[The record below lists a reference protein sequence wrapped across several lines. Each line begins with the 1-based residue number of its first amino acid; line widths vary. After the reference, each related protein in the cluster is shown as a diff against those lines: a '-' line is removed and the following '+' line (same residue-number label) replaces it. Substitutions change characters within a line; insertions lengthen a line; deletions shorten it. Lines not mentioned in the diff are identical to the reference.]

1 MTAAR
6 ASQALRHAWPGT
18 RHLSS
23 PRYFCPVDGA
33 RPQPGPCACVRV
45 CGRLWGAVRCR
56 VRVFSGTLVSE
67 EGRSCL
73 CVEVLGR
80 ELPQPQTK
88 GCSELPEVCVC
99 VGGAVRVPGQRHA
112 GCCTLMPLIPSPST
126 PFPEA
131 SGWPEPVSSSG
142 ACAQWAVVLGVRAEP
157 TPGTPVRASGEVGRG
172 APAVCGHPLLQEACP
187 DHPRESSSGSR
198 VAVFP

>member
-1 MTAAR
+1 MHGQGPAIC
-6 ASQALRHAWPGT
+6 QAPGT
-18 RHLSS
+18 SALWTVR
-23 PRYFCPVDGA
+23 
-33 RPQPGPCACVRV
+33 GPSLGRAPV
-45 CGRLWGAVRCR
+45 CGCVAVFGGLSGAGSVFLAVRW
-56 VRVFSGTLVSE
+56 
-67 EGRSCL
+67 CL
-73 CVEVLGR
+73 KKAVPACAWRFWAGSFHSLKLRDVLSF
-80 ELPQPQTK
+80 QK
-88 GCSELPEVCVC
+88 CVC

>member
-99 VGGAVRVPGQRHA
+99 GGGSEGARTAACGVLHPDAPHPVSIHSLPRGLWVAGARVFLRRLCPVGRCAGRQGRAHPRYSRESQWGGGPWRSRCVRS
-112 GCCTLMPLIPSPST
+112 PSP
-126 PFPEA
+126 
-131 SGWPEPVSSSG
+131 
-142 ACAQWAVVLGVRAEP
+142 
-157 TPGTPVRASGEVGRG
+157 PGSLP
-172 APAVCGHPLLQEACP
+172 
-187 DHPRESSSGSR
+187 
-198 VAVFP
+198 